1 MQQKNGANPNAIGKL
16 TGNAKPARHTFNT
29 RNICRR
35 PKYTHF
41 TGFGCLVLWN
51 PNYYTWSM

>member
-51 PNYYTWSM
+51 PNYYT